1 MTVTDRGGTSV
12 DYGEPPAAI
21 DASISALTCA
31 DEAIWDEL
39 EPDTGQV
46 GSKSAHVHP

>member
-1 MTVTDRGGTSV
+1 MSTGDHGETSV

-31 DEAIWDEL
+31 DDAVWGDT
-39 EPDTGQV
+39 EPDTDLI
-46 GSKSAHVHP
+46 GSKSAHVLP